1 MKKWNNIGR
10 GFVMLVAPPDDSVP
24 VKGSLPLS

>member
-1 MKKWNNIGR
+1 MKKWNNTGH
-10 GFVMLVAPPDDSVP
+10 GSAMPVAQPDDSVP